1 MKITAKINLKRML
14 VLLAIPLA
22 AINFTETAI
31 AQRTSTQIRR
41 CTPSTCTPYRA
52 NYEKAIANRTIA
64 RPSLVPNENQ
74 AISLADRAMAKGDRN
89 EAARRL
95 AQALVIISEEQGT
108 DKAFA
113 LERALDSD
121 MKQKRGQ
128 SLRAFLPLFGRIF
141 PPNQDPY
148 R

>member
-1 MKITAKINLKRML
+1 MKLNLKSIL
-14 VLLAIPLA
+14 VLLAIPIA
-22 AINFTETAI
+22 AINFTEPAI
-31 AQRTSTQIRR
+31 AQRTSNQIRR

-52 NYEKAIANRTIA
+52 NYERAIANRTIA
-64 RPSLVPNENQ
+64 RPSLVPDEKQ

-95 AQALVIISEEQGT
+95 AQALVIISETQGAN
-108 DKAFA
+108 KALA
-113 LERALDSD
+113 LESALDSD
-121 MKQKRGQ
+121 MKQKHGQ
-128 SLRAFLPLFGRIF
+128 SLRAFLPLFGQIF